1 MPRSRRDV
9 VRSALPAA
17 ASERVDQAA
26 AILRRRPKV
35 DPAGWTTPELT
46 AYLMAPKAGLVAP
59 RRAGHEAVR
68 LTNALDGTLP
78 VEAVPMERVNEALER
93 LRAGKAKGRL
103 VLSR

>member
-46 AYLMAPKAGLVAP
+46 AYLMAPKAAWWP
-59 RRAGHEAVR
+59 H
-68 LTNALDGTLP
+68 DGP
-78 VEAVPMERVNEALER
+78 VTRPCA
-93 LRAGKAKGRL
+93 
-103 VLSR
+103 